1 MGQMLRSGP
10 FPQPGC
16 PAPRRAQQAA
26 GTAPRNAG
34 LMGWLPRPVTATGR
48 DGQAP
53 PEQFAG
59 DHRRTKRSTVNPKGQ
74 PSAPAG
80 LPPSLHRRPRSS
92 APPPLPRSSGLPAQ
106 RGRTLT
112 RRRRPTRPVPDAQS
126 RGSEVNAKKDAEE
139 SQISLELATFPKP
152 SQSPVQPPPPP
163 PGRQG
168 AQREAGTRWP
178 D

>member
-1 MGQMLRSGP
+1 MLRSGP

-16 PAPRRAQQAA
+16 AAPRRAQQAA

-59 DHRRTKRSTVNPKGQ
+59 DHRRTKRSTVNPKGAALS
-74 PSAPAG
+74 PG
-80 LPPSLHRRPRSS
+80 RPPVLAAQAPRSS

-126 RGSEVNAKKDAEE
+126 RGSEVIAKKDAEKE

-163 PGRQG
+163 PPPGRQG
-168 AQREAGTRWP
+168 AQRETRTRWP
-178 D
+178 G